1 MLADFSMVGN
11 QAGGAAEKTKKLKT
25 PTIKGGGTTPPP
37 VGKPMTKAE
46 LQRAAIVADNRRSA
60 TLNVNVKAGI
70 GSNPAQVGREIV
82 QAVKAYERSS
92 GII

>member
-1 MLADFSMVGN
+1 MT
-11 QAGGAAEKTKKLKT
+11 AAQ
-25 PTIKGGGTTPPP
+25 
-37 VGKPMTKAE
+37 
-46 LQRAAIVADNRRSA
+46 QRAAIVADNRRSA